1 MYGVQSVPKN
11 ILIIGCNGRMGKYF
25 QRQLQK
31 VSSSKYAYN
40 VRGIDVPLSE
50 EKIVTS
56 CKDLHLVLLCVPAAA
71 MASVL
76 QSLVPHLPSNCIVC
90 DITSVKEYPLEQIHK
105 YWSGTV
111 VGTHPL
117 FGNKPP
123 RGSDL
128 PVAIIETAS
137 STEDSLNFVENMF
150 LALDCRVFRCTA
162 SEHDKAMAAIQNL
175 NFITS
180 LAYFAALA
188 HDESLLPFLTPSFKR
203 RQDAA
208 QKLLTEDAPLF
219 AGLYEAN
226 PHSQQLVRKY
236 ISFLNIAAG
245 GDIDLLAERASWWW
259 E

>member
-1 MYGVQSVPKN
+1 MSKN
-11 ILIIGCNGRMGKYF
+11 ILVVGSKGRMGAYF
-25 QRQLQK
+25 LRKLQK
-31 VSSSKYAYN
+31 LSKTKNEYSAW
-40 VRGIDVPLSE
+40 GIDVPLTE
-50 EKIVTS
+50 ERMWLC
-56 CKDLHLVLLCVPAAA
+56 CKDVDLVILCVPASAI
-71 MASVL
+71 ASVL
-76 QSLVPHLPSNCIVC
+76 QLMVPHLQTHCIIS

-105 YWSGTV
+105 YWQGAV

-117 FGNKPP
+117 FGNKSP

-128 PVAIIETAS
+128 PVAIVETAS
-137 STEDSLNFVENMF
+137 STEAALNFVENLF
-150 LALDCRVFRCTA
+150 TELSFRVFRCTA
-162 SEHDKAMAAIQNL
+162 SQHDKAMAAIQNL

-188 HDESLLPFLTPSFKR
+188 HDEDLLPFLTPSFKR

-245 GDIDLLAERASWWW
+245 GDIDLLAERAAWWW